1 MSSFA
6 LIATGLLVLL
16 GGAFCLLGAIGLLRM
31 PDVYTRLQAAT
42 KTGTLGVGCLMLGI
56 AIHFGELGISVRALL
71 VIAFLF
77 LTAPVAGHVIARAAY
92 LVKTPIWSRTEIDEW
107 GGAAD
112 CENDRGDDRGGT
124 LDS

>member
-1 MSSFA
+1 MSAFA
-6 LIATGLLVLL
+6 AIATGLLVML

-56 AIHFGELGISVRALL
+56 AIHFGDLGVSVRALL

-92 LVKTPIWSRTEIDEW
+92 LVRTPIWNRTGIDEW
-107 GGAAD
+107 KGDAGDAP
-112 CENDRGDDRGGT
+112 DRIDVRDGT

>member
-1 MSSFA
+1 MSAFA
-6 LIATGLLVLL
+6 AIATGLLVML

-56 AIHFGELGISVRALL
+56 AIHFGDLGVSVRALL

-92 LVKTPIWSRTEIDEW
+92 LVRTPIWSRTGIDEW
-107 GGAAD
+107 KGDAGDAP
-112 CENDRGDDRGGT
+112 DRIDVRDGT

>member
-1 MSSFA
+1 MSA
-6 LIATGLLVLL
+6 LAAIVTGLLMLL
-16 GGAFCLLGAIGLLRM
+16 GGAFCLLGAVGLLRM

-56 AIHFGELGISVRALL
+56 AIHFGDLGISVRALL

-92 LVKTPIWSRTEIDEW
+92 LAKTPIWSRTGIDEW
-107 GGAAD
+107 GGRRDEGAGRD
-112 CENDRGDDRGGT
+112 GT
-124 LDS
+124 RES

>member
-6 LIATGLLVLL
+6 AIATGLLMLL
-16 GGAFCLLGAIGLLRM
+16 GGAFCLLGAVGLMRM

-56 AIHFGELGISVRALL
+56 AIHFGDLGISVRALL

-92 LVKTPIWSRTEIDEW
+92 LSRTPTWSRTRIDEW
-107 GGAAD
+107 SGQAS
-112 CENDRGDDRGGT
+112 EGT
-124 LDS
+124 RPDEPHG

>member
-6 LIATGLLVLL
+6 AIATGLLMLL
-16 GGAFCLLGAIGLLRM
+16 GGAFCLLGAVGLMRM

-92 LVKTPIWSRTEIDEW
+92 LSRTPTWSRTRIDEW
-107 GGAAD
+107 SGQASEGTRAD
-112 CENDRGDDRGGT
+112 EPRG
-124 LDS
+124 

>member
-6 LIATGLLVLL
+6 PIATGLLVLL

-56 AIHFGELGISVRALL
+56 AIHFGDLGVSVRALL

-92 LVKTPIWSRTEIDEW
+92 LVRTPIWSRTGIDEW

>member
-1 MSSFA
+1 MSA
-6 LIATGLLVLL
+6 LAAIATGVLMLL
-16 GGAFCLLGAIGLLRM
+16 GGAFCLLGAVGLLRM

-56 AIHFGELGISVRALL
+56 AIHFADLGVAVRALL

-92 LVKTPIWSRTEIDEW
+92 LVRTPIWGRTGIDEW
-107 GGAAD
+107 RDQPGEQARHD
-112 CENDRGDDRGGT
+112 GT
-124 LDS
+124 RDS